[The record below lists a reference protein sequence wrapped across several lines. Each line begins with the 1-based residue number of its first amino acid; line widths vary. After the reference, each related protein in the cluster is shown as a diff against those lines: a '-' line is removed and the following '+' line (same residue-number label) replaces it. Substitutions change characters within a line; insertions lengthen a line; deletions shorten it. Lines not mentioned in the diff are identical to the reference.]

1 MSNLSPQECQ
11 VPIDFELFKI
21 LQKAAEANSVS
32 VRHYVEQLIQKAMT
46 SSSTIENVTPSVHQ
60 LVTNAEQE
68 SEKGETLR
76 FDNSEEMHR
85 WIESL
90 WNIIQ

>member
-1 MSNLSPQECQ
+1 MSKLGPQECQ
-11 VPIDFELFKI
+11 VPIDFELFKM

-32 VRHYVEQLIQKAMT
+32 LRHYVEQLIQKAMT
-46 SSSTIENVTPSVHQ
+46 LSSTIENVTPSVHQ

-90 WNIIQ
+90 